1 MSKRRFN
8 FIKESNDHME
18 YVKKM
23 RAKLNMPKEKPK
35 GEKRRMPVKT
45 KEEADQLRFN
55 TFAGNIDYL
64 SNRGKI
70 TTAESKV
77 KAPNDPSLT
86 GGEKGFV
93 GDFSVQRGP
102 WKGGIEA
109 FHYTPATFFPNRQ
122 TGDFKYNIAG
132 TGINPVAPEF
142 KAKAS
147 FMDYGKN
154 TEYFAKSG
162 LPQPGTGLPKSVEV
176 GLKHWPGRKKEQQPK
191 PYSEMRYGGKVSQY
205 KEGGQTGQWPPPGF
219 GPASLQ
225 MLQQMMPYIGYE
237 EHKVRERRN
246 TDQKPY
252 EPWMKK
258 PTWEK
263 IGSLPYGKIEE
274 LQRKRAKDKK
284 ENIWGNP
291 DYNLYTP
298 EEMIPVNKKRKE
310 EEERKKEEDRIW
322 NEGGWRKRWPD
333 GKETETE
340 QEYYKRKYKKCRGT
354 NCDKPVMRYGGV
366 VSKSDKKKKKGCGC
380 KDKH

>member
-1 MSKRRFN
+1 MSDYFN
-8 FIKESNDHME
+8 FIESSKNHMD

-23 RAKLNMPKEKPK
+23 REKLNLPKEKPK
-35 GEKRRMPVKT
+35 GEKRRTPVKT
-45 KEEADQLRFN
+45 KEEEDQLRFN

-64 SNRGKI
+64 SNRGKM
-70 TTAESKV
+70 TTAKSKA

-86 GGEKGFV
+86 GGEQGFV

-102 WKGGIEA
+102 LKGGIEA
-109 FHYTPATFFPNRQ
+109 FHYTPATFFPNQHR
-122 TGDFKYNIAG
+122 GGFKHNIAG

-147 FMDYGKN
+147 FMDYNKN

-162 LPQPGTGLPKSVEV
+162 LPLLNEGLPSFEA
-176 GLKHWPGRKKEQQPK
+176 GIKHWPGRKKEQQPK
-191 PYSEMRYGGKVSQY
+191 PYSEMRYGGQIPQY

-225 MLQQMMPYIGYE
+225 MLQQMMPYIGYQ
-237 EHKVRERRN
+237 EHKVRERKN

-263 IGSLPYGKIEE
+263 FGSLPYDKMEE

-284 ENIWGNP
+284 EDIWGNP

-322 NEGGWRKRWPD
+322 YEGGWRKKYTD
-333 GKETETE
+333 GKLNETLF
-340 QEYYKRKYKKCRGT
+340 QYYKRK
-354 NCDKPVMRYGGV
+354 CDEAGCEKPVMRYGGV